1 MEASKRSLKSAFFLS
16 QPVCRRGVIFPA
28 LQPWNVLVRTGAGMT
43 DSALDVTVT
52 GPLARTNARV
62 AAAEAGSSLSK
73 VFDRKVQ
80 RAAAACQQQGLV
92 FLPLAVE
99 TLGGMHKVEVRTA
112 QAPGSSRGLP
122 SRLR

>member
-1 MEASKRSLKSAFFLS
+1 MPFSCHNLFVEGASSSRHCSLGMSS
-16 QPVCRRGVIFPA
+16 S
-28 LQPWNVLVRTGAGMT
+28 GAGMT

-112 QAPGSSRGLP
+112 QAPGSSRGSP
-122 SRLR
+122 SGLI